1 MNEDEFINIDNL
13 ISKKSIYQI
22 QIKNNNILIKK
33 IGEVTNIPEII
44 IKENFG
50 ENNSLNLYSCVYTT
64 DEFSNNNQLY
74 YPLIKLTCNNT
85 NDNYISS
92 IAIKFNTS
100 LIDNENL
107 KIDEMIEDYE
117 IFFIK
122 KNNNLE
128 YFNYEKLEKCITS
141 ENIIEK
147 IIELSIK

>member
-13 ISKKSIYQI
+13 ISKKNIYQI

-50 ENNSLNLYSCVYTT
+50 VNNSLNLYSCVYTT
-64 DEFSNNNQLY
+64 EEFSNNNQLY

-100 LIDNENL
+100 LIDNGNL

-122 KNNNLE
+122 K
-128 YFNYEKLEKCITS
+128 K
-141 ENIIEK
+141 
-147 IIELSIK
+147 